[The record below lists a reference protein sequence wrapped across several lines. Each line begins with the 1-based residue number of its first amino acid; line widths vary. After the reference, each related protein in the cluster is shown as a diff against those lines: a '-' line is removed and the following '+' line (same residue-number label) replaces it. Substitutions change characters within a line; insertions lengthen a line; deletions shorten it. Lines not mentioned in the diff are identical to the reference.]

1 MNKKDIYK
9 RALKVFGKQN
19 QITMVFEE
27 TAELQKELS
36 KHLRGEDNIDHIAE
50 EIADVEI
57 MLEQMKILFDI
68 EDRVGQ
74 YKGEK
79 INRLNDRINEY
90 IFRRRTMK
98 APTIESP
105 IESLIAPIK
114 YEPKNRPVVDMGIKV
129 DMEEMKKSLSSGNTV
144 NDLMEE
150 ANEKLLKAINKN
162 LSKLGTMSGRSLG
175 R

>member
-9 RALKVFGKQN
+9 RALKVLGKQN

-27 TAELQKELS
+27 TAELQKALS

-57 MLEQMKILFDI
+57 MLEQMKILFDV

-74 YKGEK
+74 HKGEK

-90 IFRRRTMK
+90 IFRRRTIQ
-98 APTIESP
+98 APIIESP
-105 IESLIAPIK
+105 IESPIAPIK
-114 YEPKNRPVVDMGIKV
+114 YEPKNKPVVNMGIEV

-150 ANEKLLKAINKN
+150 ANEKLLKAINEN
-162 LSKLGTMSGRSLG
+162 LSKVGAMSGRSLG

>member
-27 TAELQKELS
+27 VAELQKALS

-57 MLEQMKILFDI
+57 MLEQMKMLFDV

-74 YKGEK
+74 HKGEK

-98 APTIESP
+98 APIIESP
-105 IESLIAPIK
+105 IASPIAPIK
-114 YEPKNRPVVDMGIKV
+114 YEPKNKPVVDMGIEV

-144 NDLMEE
+144 NDLVEE
-150 ANEKLLKAINKN
+150 ALKKARQFDRN
-162 LSKLGTMSGRSLG
+162 LSKLGAMSNRSLG